1 MSTPIPEFN
10 GVTPH
15 LIVRDANAAIEFYQN
30 LFKAELLWR
39 NDGPDGRVWIAALSI
54 DGGMVLLADEFPEF
68 GLVSPATIGGPSVTL
83 HLYVDDVEHAVGK
96 AIAAGMEAPWGVK
109 EMHWGDDYSQLNDP
123 FGHKWAFATRRANY
137 SPDELKDKEQAFF
150 KQYKHEIDRA
160 ETYAEEW
167 HEEHPHALKPNVPP
181 KRETE

>member
-54 DGGMVLLADEFPEF
+54 DGGMVLLAD
-68 GLVSPATIGGPSVTL
+68 
-83 HLYVDDVEHAVGK
+83 
-96 AIAAGMEAPWGVK
+96 
-109 EMHWGDDYSQLNDP
+109 
-123 FGHKWAFATRRANY
+123 
-137 SPDELKDKEQAFF
+137 
-150 KQYKHEIDRA
+150 
-160 ETYAEEW
+160 
-167 HEEHPHALKPNVPP
+167 
-181 KRETE
+181 